1 MDDGD
6 ATFGSQL
13 RAVRL
18 ERAMTQQELAER
30 VGCGDKRHVSY
41 FENGHRDPHLS
52 TIRRF
57 AAVLGCST
65 ARLVEDGE

>member
-1 MDDGD
+1 MLDD

-18 ERAMTQQELAER
+18 EREMTQQELAER
-30 VGCGDKRHVSY
+30 VGTTGKRISY
-41 FENGHRDPHLS
+41 YESGYREPYLS
-52 TIRRF
+52 TIRQL
-57 AAVLGCST
+57 AAALSCST